1 LVTHV
6 SLQPLLTSLF
16 RGVNG
21 TGSSQKQGK
30 QKENPWVRI
39 CGP

>member
-1 LVTHV
+1 VV
-6 SLQPLLTSLF
+6 SI